1 MVITSGKIL
10 VTGAGGFIGSHLVE
24 ELLLKGCD
32 VRAFI
37 HYNSRNDY
45 GCLEYL
51 GERLGE
57 MEIVSGDLRDSGTVR
72 RAVEGCR
79 LVLHLGALVGIPYS
93 YLSPRDVYDT
103 NVGGTLNVLEAARHC
118 GVERI
123 VITST
128 SEVYGTPLY
137 LPIDEKHP
145 LQGQSPYA
153 ASKIAADKLA
163 ESYHLSFDLPV
174 SLIRPFNTFGSRQ
187 SARAIVPTIMIQALK
202 GEKVKLGSLE
212 PSRDLLYVK
221 DTATGFIAVASHES
235 SIGKVINVGTGGDI
249 SVGDLVGLVANLL
262 GKPLEVVED
271 PLRLRPV
278 RSEIPRLVCNYA
290 LAEELLDWEPK
301 YALEEGLGETLDWI
315 RDNLDSYKAGL
326 YNV

>member
-1 MVITSGKIL
+1 VVITSGKIL

-221 DTATGFIAVASHES
+221 DTAAGFIAVASHES

-278 RSEIPRLVCNYA
+278 RCEIPRLVCNYA

>member
-1 MVITSGKIL
+1 VVITSGKIL

-221 DTATGFIAVASHES
+221 DTAAGFIAVASHES

>member
-221 DTATGFIAVASHES
+221 DTAAGFIAVASHES

>member
-118 GVERI
+118 GVEWI

-221 DTATGFIAVASHES
+221 DTAAGFIAVASHES

-290 LAEELLDWEPK
+290 LAEELLGWEPK
-301 YALEEGLGETLDWI
+301 HALEEGLGETLDWI
-315 RDNLDSYKAGL
+315 RDHLDSYKAGL